1 MHAAVVDTHM
11 GKERLSLRVDPET
24 KDAINEYAEERDV
37 SKSEAGRRMLRS
49 GLSSSG
55 YEIAVADGV
64 GAVGEIEKLRN
75 DLSDMEQRQVEL
87 AEKRER
93 RIKRHW
99 ATALSVGVAFVIAS
113 MVGTYSPLLVIG
125 GGMIILA
132 AVVLTTYNAVTLLGD
147 NDE

>member
-1 MHAAVVDTHM
+1 M

-87 AEKRER
+87 AERREQRIR
-93 RIKRHW
+93 RQWW
-99 ATALSVGVAFVIAS
+99 ATAGIAVLFVAVSQLGGAPS
-113 MVGTYSPLLVIG
+113 ALVAG
-125 GGMIILA
+125 GGVIVLS
-132 AVVLTTYNAVTLLGD
+132 AVVLATYRAAALTED